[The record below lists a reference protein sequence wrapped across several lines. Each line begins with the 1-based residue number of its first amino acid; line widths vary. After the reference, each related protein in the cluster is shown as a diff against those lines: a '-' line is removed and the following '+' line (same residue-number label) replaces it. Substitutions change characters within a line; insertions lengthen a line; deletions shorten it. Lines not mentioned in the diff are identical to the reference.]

1 MRNFRRRPRPRDA
14 LLVLGIA
21 YPFLVY
27 FGLGRVSPLVLALA
41 LLAMVAAQIAL
52 GRRRGQERAWIAPV
66 PWLVGAV
73 VVALL
78 LARSP
83 LAALQSYPIL
93 LSLGLFCVFGY
104 SLVRPPTV
112 VERIARW
119 REPDLPPDAIP
130 YLRGVTLVWLAFF
143 LVNAAV
149 SAATALSGSLELWTL
164 YNGFLS
170 YLIMGALFAGE
181 LVVRR
186 CRRPGVQA

>member
-1 MRNFRRRPRPRDA
+1 M
-14 LLVLGIA
+14 
-21 YPFLVY
+21 
-27 FGLGRVSPLVLALA
+27 
-41 LLAMVAAQIAL
+41 
-52 GRRRGQERAWIAPV
+52 
-66 PWLVGAV
+66 
-73 VVALL
+73 
-78 LARSP
+78 SP

-112 VERIARW
+112 VERIARL
-119 REPDLPPDAIP
+119 REPDLPQDAIP
-130 YLRGVTLVWLAFF
+130 YLRGVTLVWLVFF
-143 LVNAAV
+143 LANAAV

-186 CRRPGVQA
+186 YRPSGGSRHEAAPAGAGPGRGAPPRAPW